1 MGEKLQ
7 KLFDFQCFQQNSRLA
22 AILDDVAKRDTNVLT
37 DDDLAFV
44 SAAGEANRL
53 AEEDDDDA

>member
-1 MGEKLQ
+1 MDEKLQ

-22 AILDDVAKRDTNVLT
+22 AILDDVAKRDANVLT

>member
-1 MGEKLQ
+1 MDEKLQ

-22 AILDDVAKRDTNVLT
+22 AIMDDVAKRYANALT

-53 AEEDDDDA
+53 AEDDDDDS